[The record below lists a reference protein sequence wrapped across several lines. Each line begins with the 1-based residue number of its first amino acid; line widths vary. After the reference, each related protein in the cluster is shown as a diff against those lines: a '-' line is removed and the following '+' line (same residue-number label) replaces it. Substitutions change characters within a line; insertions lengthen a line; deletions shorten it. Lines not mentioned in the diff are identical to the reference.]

1 MPAFVTCGD
10 YITYISILLSSADYW
25 LALLICFP
33 ELGGWLWRQRTWN
46 LWCFNVSSL
55 LISSRSLRK
64 FLSKPIVFIWS
75 EKKTRIHVVDV
86 TSNGLSNATTAAHPS
101 HTLFRFSGKKL
112 KSAHL
117 LDFLCKEFLPFLL
130 KVFRSVGGLGDDSA
144 RNWPFTFTFA
154 PVPPR
159 LLCWGILLYVLMY
172 MMSRRYTS
180 FYISLAYPQAT
191 VRPWDKNS
199 SLRVIVSWDP
209 QTFVLIL
216 TEWIFLCLHEKWRG
230 VRSKKKIIRNKTE
243 KGR

>member
-1 MPAFVTCGD
+1 M
-10 YITYISILLSSADYW
+10 
-25 LALLICFP
+25 
-33 ELGGWLWRQRTWN
+33 
-46 LWCFNVSSL
+46 
-55 LISSRSLRK
+55 
-64 FLSKPIVFIWS
+64 
-75 EKKTRIHVVDV
+75 DV
-86 TSNGLSNATTAAHPS
+86 TSNGLSNAMTVFHPS
-101 HTLFRFSGKKL
+101 HTLFRFRGKKL

-130 KVFRSVGGLGDDSA
+130 KVFRSMEGLGDDSA

-159 LLCWGILLYVLMY
+159 LLCWGILLYALMY
-172 MMSRRYTS
+172 MMSRRYAS

-199 SLRVIVSWDP
+199 SLWVIVSWDP

-230 VRSKKKIIRNKTE
+230 VRSKKKSPGTKQKKAGRERDNKKYKLQCFSQCSHVFSLPLSLVVT
-243 KGR
+243 GHLDHWCAVFI